1 MFECYMNTT
10 TATMESIEVSSSE
23 ASQAKKDPMLP
34 NLDENGHEVVAY
46 PNLALSKS
54 TEPEFA
60 MGTGGRV
67 GSTSTRRSL
76 LALKRRSATKP
87 RSLSA
92 GRARPTGRDLV
103 NDVYQRLGV
112 ERPEYSSAVAGLSE
126 RGRSPGLSTA
136 EDQRRAR
143 SLSRGRMRNRWPP
156 PNAEVP
162 TTPTKPTKTVRD
174 LAPASPKSRVYGPTT
189 DDCEPTSPASPQRG
203 TYKTTAANVYRN
215 SREER
220 AKEVT
225 SLPTSKSMEWRKPAE
240 TDQRKEEMLPRAIQ
254 SSHSMDWNDEKK
266 DSENPS
272 EDGYTSLP
280 SVKDRMRVF
289 GDDIKEA
296 KKASA
301 SKVSRRP
308 VDKQYAAQFAVRELP
323 PKINIYASGK
333 NNDKMIDNSP
343 FDEKKN
349 DQEDPDDGHHEQKKP
364 TSEAGSA
371 KSSQSAPSKTNI
383 AEAFLAAIHSPT
395 PSTSSGSPRKLSTM
409 RNDASLFAPVTEVV
423 SEEDISSV
431 TENVSLLS
439 TTSEDLGASPQSG
452 HRGPKKSWNRVPA
465 YTPGTN
471 QYMHTTS
478 PLQQRRGTIGGSS
491 YSNSSNHHHHHN
503 HSNGNNND
511 AAIEKMVDDRVR
523 ARVGEIERN
532 MLDQLQT
539 FMARMDERMEAR
551 VGRLERT
558 IQTLLREQ
566 QQK

>member
-1 MFECYMNTT
+1 MNTT
-10 TATMESIEVSSSE
+10 TATMESIEVSSSD
-23 ASQAKKDPMLP
+23 ASPAKTDPLVP

-60 MGTGGRV
+60 MGTGGR
-67 GSTSTRRSL
+67 GPTASTRRSL
-76 LALKRRSATKP
+76 HVLKRRSATKP

-103 NDVYQRLGV
+103 NDVYERLGV
-112 ERPEYSSAVAGLSE
+112 ERPEYSSAVAGLQAE

-136 EDQRRAR
+136 ADQRRAR
-143 SLSRGRMRNRWPP
+143 SLSRGRIRNRWPP
-156 PNAEVP
+156 SNAEVP
-162 TTPTKPTKTVRD
+162 TTPTKPTKSVRES
-174 LAPASPKSRVYGPTT
+174 APASPKSRVYGPT
-189 DDCEPTSPASPQRG
+189 DCEPTSPASPLRG
-203 TYKTTAANVYRN
+203 TYKTTAANVYQN

-225 SLPTSKSMEWRKPAE
+225 PLPTSKSMEWRKPADTE
-240 TDQRKEEMLPRAIQ
+240 QRKEEMLPRAIQ
-254 SSHSMDWNDEKK
+254 SSHSMEWNDEKK
-266 DSENPS
+266 DAENPS
-272 EDGYTSLP
+272 EDGYMSPP

-289 GDDIKEA
+289 GNDVKEA
-296 KKASA
+296 KSA

-333 NNDKMIDNSP
+333 NNGTMIDNAPS
-343 FDEKKN
+343 DEKKN
-349 DQEDPDDGHHEQKKP
+349 DQEDPDDGHQEQKK
-364 TSEAGSA
+364 TTASEAGSSA
-371 KSSQSAPSKTNI
+371 KSTQSAPSKTNI

-395 PSTSSGSPRKLSTM
+395 PSTSSGSPRKLSNM
-409 RNDASLFAPVTEVV
+409 RNDVSLFAPVTEVV
-423 SEEDISSV
+423 SEEDISSE

-439 TTSEDLGASPQSG
+439 TTSEDLGSSPQSG
-452 HRGPKKSWNRVPA
+452 HRVSKKSWNRVPA

-471 QYMHTTS
+471 QYMHTS
-478 PLQQRRGTIGGSS
+478 PTQQRRGTIGSII
-491 YSNSSNHHHHHN
+491 NHHHHH
-503 HSNGNNND
+503 GNND

-539 FMARMDERMEAR
+539 FMTRMDERMETR

-558 IQTLLREQ
+558 IQALLREQ